1 MTIDF
6 AAFYPELIR
15 ETRATPLR
23 EFVPPHREVSVAVP
37 QLHFT
42 TEVVVM
48 LPPMDGVWYDH

>member
-23 EFVPPHREVSVAVP
+23 EFVPPQREVSVFIP
-37 QLHFT
+37 QPHFT

-48 LPPMDGVWYDH
+48 LAPMDGVWHDH